1 MNHTKTNTLGIAA
14 AIVAVA
20 AVLMVAATTT
30 VLGIGHT
37 AFAFGSKVK
46 VGNTKT
52 IAIQAADN
60 SQHCSF
66 GPGSFNSQGKE
77 KVEAAPVKEGPGS
90 SCDNHPDNHQDQT
103 TNSGSTGTG

>member
-37 AFAFGSKVK
+37 AFAAKVKFGSKVK
-46 VGNTKT
+46 VGYTKT

-60 SQHCSF
+60 SQHCVL
-66 GPGSFNSQGKE
+66 GPG
-77 KVEAAPVKEGPGS
+77 AASAKGPGAGNGPGTV
-90 SCDNHPDNHQDQT
+90 CDNHPTNDQTET
-103 TNSGSTGTG
+103 TNSGSTGGG